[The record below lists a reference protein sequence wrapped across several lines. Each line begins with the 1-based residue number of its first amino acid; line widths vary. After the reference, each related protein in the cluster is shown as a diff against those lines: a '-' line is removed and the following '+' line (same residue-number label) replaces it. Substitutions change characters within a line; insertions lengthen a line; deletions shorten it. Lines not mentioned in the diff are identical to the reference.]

1 MSIEIEEGP
10 KRVQTMTPD
19 AKDLYYFALKTI
31 FEKDELGLKDILDSK
46 LSEDAGDLEKAFV
59 SLRNFCAAAA
69 KVADSVVVE

>member
-31 FEKDELGLKDILDSK
+31 FEKDE
-46 LSEDAGDLEKAFV
+46 
-59 SLRNFCAAAA
+59 
-69 KVADSVVVE
+69 